1 MKLKNVKI
9 YSPKR
14 KTHGEKA
21 VYFVD
26 SSGLDFYAAA
36 AGFTKKYKCC
46 IERRSGIVRSVAENA
61 YRLYPA
67 GFDVVEVDEL
77 PAGFSIAGGW
87 KFDGE
92 KIVAVPVDDMAV
104 ATKERDS
111 RMAAVTKRIDFL
123 TEAKDDDDITEEE
136 AAELQQLRVYRTQL
150 RRFDLST
157 VPAASL
163 PLPPA

>member
-1 MKLKNVKI
+1 MKLKNIKI
-9 YSPKR
+9 YTPKK
-14 KTHGEKA
+14 KTHGEKT

-26 SSGLDFYAAA
+26 SSGLDFYASVEK
-36 AGFTKKYKCC
+36 FTKKYKCC
-46 IERRSGIVRSVAENA
+46 IEPRTGIVRSVAEDVS
-61 YRLYPA
+61 RLYPA

-77 PAGFSIAGGW
+77 PDGFSITGGW

-92 KIVAVPVDDMAV
+92 KIVAVPVDHMAV

-111 RMAAVTKRIDFL
+111 RMAVVTKRIDFL
-123 TEAKDDDDITEEE
+123 TAAKDDDDITDSE
-136 AAELQQLRVYRTQL
+136 AAELQKLRVYRTQL
-150 RRFDLST
+150 RRFDLLT